1 MEIEREFNMEY
12 GAFTSNSTTSVNF
25 SESNIS
31 NTELGFMDELLFDGC
46 WLETAGDLNLFPPG
60 PLPASARA
68 FNHEYPSHH
77 YLPPLETNSISHLSI
92 NQYRQQIYQEE
103 FTEGTFPESEGILVE
118 GSTELGIRRWW
129 IGPRANPGPC
139 SSVKERLILAVGY
152 LTGFTKNMNVFIQI
166 WVPIR
171 RSSGGRYFLTT
182 QDQPYSFGANCKS
195 LANYRDVSRAYQFA
209 VEEDIE
215 ESAGL
220 PGRVFWEKLPEWTPD
235 VRFFK
240 RDEYP
245 HINNYAHEQYCGVRG
260 FLALPVFERGSG
272 TCLGVVEIA
281 TTDDHQN
288 INHLPELHENVCQA
302 DLEAV
307 DLRSYQFFSP
317 PSVKAYNYGELY
329 QAALAE
335 ILEVLATV
343 CKAHR
348 LPLALTW
355 APCLQQGKDGCR
367 QSDQNYAHCLST
379 VDTACFVSDA
389 EVLGFHEAC
398 SEYHLFRGQG
408 TVGTAFTTTKPCFA
422 TDMTAFSKT
431 EYPLSHHARM
441 FGLRAAVAIPFRSLY
456 TGSADFLLEFFLP
469 KDCHDTEEQK
479 QMLNSLSI
487 VLKQACRNLH
497 AVIEKEL
504 DEVEVIY
511 SVEEVVIASDVG
523 IKKEEPQKSVSSPL
537 KEACSKES
545 SWIARMTEVQHKGK
559 GVSISLEYQEE
570 DPKEAFKVTTHWDN
584 TQGAS
589 LNGQGLSEFG
599 QLQKSSG
606 SKGSVDGGGG
616 SYSYGGQRSSGRKT
630 GEKKRTKTE
639 KTIINLSVLRQY
651 FAGSLKDAAKS
662 IGVCPTTLKRI
673 CRQHGIT
680 RWPSRKIKKVGHSL
694 RKLQSVID
702 SVQGAEG
709 AIQIRSFYTNFPELN
724 SPGNGSFSSMKIND
738 NSKQSNPI
746 PESGLLNHGSGTH
759 SKSLPSSCGQTIGP
773 SSFCASTGAQ
783 QHRTP
788 INALSNAD
796 ILIMRENPGGLLPM
810 TCSDADLHTL
820 NRHEQNLLPLAECLK
835 SFGGLPDLETL
846 PISPE
851 SSSHNS
857 QDGGNGAFRVKAT
870 FGDEKIRFRFQP
882 NWTFGD
888 LQLEI
893 ARRLNLDD
901 ISRVDLMYLDDD
913 REYWVLLE
921 CDADFQECIHIFR
934 ASQSH
939 TLKLSLQH
947 ASNPYLGSPFGS
959 SYLS

>member
-12 GAFTSNSTTSVNF
+12 GAFTSNSTTYGNF
-25 SESNIS
+25 SENNMIS
-31 NTELGFMDELLFDGC
+31 NTELGFMDELLIEGC
-46 WLETAGDLNLFPPG
+46 WLETTGLGLNLFPPG
-60 PLPASARA
+60 PLPASAQA
-68 FNHEYPSHH
+68 FNHEYRPSHH
-77 YLPPLETNSISHLSI
+77 YLPPLEINSISHLSI
-92 NQYRQQIYQEE
+92 NQYYSQQIYQES
-103 FTEGTFPESEGILVE
+103 TEGTFPESEGILVE
-118 GSTELGIRRWW
+118 GTELGMIRRWW
-129 IGPRANPGPC
+129 IGPSWANPGPC
-139 SSVKERLILAVGY
+139 SSVKERLMMAVGY
-152 LTGFTKNMNVFIQI
+152 LTECTKNMNVLIQI
-166 WVPIR
+166 WVPISW
-171 RSSGGRYFLTT
+171 RSSGGRYNFLTT

-195 LANYRDVSRAYQFA
+195 LANYRDVSRAYDHEFA
-209 VEEDIE
+209 VEEDIDQ
-215 ESAGL
+215 
-220 PGRVFWEKLPEWTPD
+220 VFWEQLPEYWTPD
-235 VRFFK
+235 IVRFFK

-245 HINNYAHEQYCGVRG
+245 HDIINYAHDEQYSRGVRG

-272 TCLGVVEIA
+272 TCLGVVEIV
-281 TTDDHQN
+281 TTADQN
-288 INHLPELHENVCQA
+288 INVHRPELENVICQA
-302 DLEAV
+302 LDQANV
-307 DLRSYQFFSP
+307 DLRSYQSFSP
-317 PSVKAYNYGELY
+317 PSVKAYNYDELY
-329 QAALAE
+329 QVALAE
-335 ILEVLATV
+335 IVEVLATV
-343 CKAHR
+343 CKTHR

-355 APCLQQGKDGCR
+355 APCLQQGKGGCR
-367 QSDQNYAHCLST
+367 HSDENYAHCLST

-422 TDMTAFSKT
+422 TDMSAFSKI

-456 TGSADFLLEFFLP
+456 TGSADFVLEFFLP
-469 KDCHDTEEQK
+469 KDCHDTEEQN

-487 VLKQACRNLH
+487 VLQQACRSLH
-497 AVIEKEL
+497 AVIEKVVL
-504 DEVEVIY
+504 DEDEVIY
-511 SVEEVVIASDVG
+511 SVEEVVIASDDVR

-545 SWIARMTEVQHKGK
+545 SWIAHMKEVQQKGK

-570 DPKEAFKVTTHWDN
+570 DPKEEFKVTTHWDN

-599 QLQKSSG
+599 QLQQSSG

-616 SYSYGGQRSSGRKT
+616 SYSYGGRRSSSGRKT
-630 GEKKRTKTE
+630 GEKRRTKTQ
-639 KTIINLSVLRQY
+639 KTISLSVLRQY

-702 SVQGAEG
+702 SVPGAEG
-709 AIQIRSFYTNFPELN
+709 AIQIGSFYTNFPEFN
-724 SPGNGSFSSMKIND
+724 SPGNGSFSSMKMISD
-738 NSKQSNPI
+738 GSKQSNPI
-746 PESGLLNHGSGTH
+746 PESSLLNHGSGTH
-759 SKSLPSSCGQTIGP
+759 SKSLPSSCSQTFGP
-773 SSFCASTGAQ
+773 SSFCASTAAQ
-783 QHRTP
+783 QHSTP

-796 ILIMRENPGGLLPM
+796 TLMREKPGGLLPM
-810 TCSDADLHTL
+810 ACSDADLHTL
-820 NRHEQNLLPLAECLK
+820 NRHEQNLLPAAECLK

-846 PISPE
+846 PILLE

-857 QDGGNGAFRVKAT
+857 
-870 FGDEKIRFRFQP
+870 GD
-882 NWTFGD
+882 GD

-893 ARRLNLDD
+893 ARRLNLDY
-901 ISRVDLMYLDDD
+901 ISRVDLRYLDDD
-913 REYWVLLE
+913 REYWVLLA
-921 CDADFQECIHIFR
+921 CDADLQECIHIFR

-939 TLKLSLQH
+939 TLRLSLQH

-959 SYLS
+959 SDLS

>member
-1 MEIEREFNMEY
+1 MSNCNYCKYLSF
-12 GAFTSNSTTSVNF
+12 FLLTSSTIF
-25 SESNIS
+25 
-31 NTELGFMDELLFDGC
+31 
-46 WLETAGDLNLFPPG
+46 
-60 PLPASARA
+60 
-68 FNHEYPSHH
+68 
-77 YLPPLETNSISHLSI
+77 
-92 NQYRQQIYQEE
+92 
-103 FTEGTFPESEGILVE
+103 IL
-118 GSTELGIRRWW
+118 
-129 IGPRANPGPC
+129 
-139 SSVKERLILAVGY
+139 
-152 LTGFTKNMNVFIQI
+152 Q
-166 WVPIR
+166 
-171 RSSGGRYFLTT
+171 
-182 QDQPYSFGANCKS
+182 
-195 LANYRDVSRAYQFA
+195 
-209 VEEDIE
+209 
-215 ESAGL
+215 
-220 PGRVFWEKLPEWTPD
+220 
-235 VRFFK
+235 
-240 RDEYP
+240 
-245 HINNYAHEQYCGVRG
+245 
-260 FLALPVFERGSG
+260 
-272 TCLGVVEIA
+272 
-281 TTDDHQN
+281 
-288 INHLPELHENVCQA
+288 
-302 DLEAV
+302 AV

-317 PSVKAYNYGELY
+317 PSVKVRGRYRLTIGFFEYFNFVNYSQHHPSYINLQQAYNYGELY

-367 QSDQNYAHCLST
+367 QSDENYAHCLST

-559 GVSISLEYQEE
+559 GVSISWEYQEE

-662 IGVCPTTLKRI
+662 IG
-673 CRQHGIT
+673 G
-680 RWPSRKIKKVGHSL
+680 RKISITSKV
-694 RKLQSVID
+694 
-702 SVQGAEG
+702 
-709 AIQIRSFYTNFPELN
+709 RST
-724 SPGNGSFSSMKIND
+724 SF
-738 NSKQSNPI
+738 
-746 PESGLLNHGSGTH
+746 
-759 SKSLPSSCGQTIGP
+759 
-773 SSFCASTGAQ
+773 
-783 QHRTP
+783 
-788 INALSNAD
+788 
-796 ILIMRENPGGLLPM
+796 
-810 TCSDADLHTL
+810 
-820 NRHEQNLLPLAECLK
+820 
-835 SFGGLPDLETL
+835 
-846 PISPE
+846 IS
-851 SSSHNS
+851 
-857 QDGGNGAFRVKAT
+857 
-870 FGDEKIRFRFQP
+870 
-882 NWTFGD
+882 
-888 LQLEI
+888 
-893 ARRLNLDD
+893 NLDD
-901 ISRVDLMYLDDD
+901 V
-913 REYWVLLE
+913 
-921 CDADFQECIHIFR
+921 IHGTEI
-934 ASQSH
+934 
-939 TLKLSLQH
+939 T
-947 ASNPYLGSPFGS
+947 
-959 SYLS
+959 